1 MEIVEIIS
9 YFVNDSTDTIEIKFR
24 LNEDDESELRFD
36 EIELREAKEFGYQLA
51 DYDYLFVGRSS
62 DELNASF
69 LGRVGVKGSAT
80 GNLFAIT
87 GAPPSIRLQKVEP
100 KQ

>member
-36 EIELREAKEFGYQLA
+36 EIELREAKEFGYQLVVE
-51 DYDYLFVGRSS
+51 DLDFFTDEDEEEGLDDFIDEGIDE
-62 DELNASF
+62 DELLSF
-69 LGRVGVKGSAT
+69 I
-80 GNLFAIT
+80 NEYYMIY
-87 GAPPSIRLQKVEP
+87 PERLPEKDLY
-100 KQ
+100 

>member
-36 EIELREAKEFGYQLA
+36 EIELREAKEFGYQLVVE
-51 DYDYLFVGRSS
+51 DLDFFTDEDEEDGLDDFIDEGIDE
-62 DELNASF
+62 DELLSF
-69 LGRVGVKGSAT
+69 I
-80 GNLFAIT
+80 NEYYMIY
-87 GAPPSIRLQKVEP
+87 PERLPEKDLY
-100 KQ
+100 

>member
-36 EIELREAKEFGYQLA
+36 EIELREAKEFGYQLVVE
-51 DYDYLFVGRSS
+51 DLDFFTDDDEEDGLDDFIDEGIDE
-62 DELNASF
+62 DELLSF
-69 LGRVGVKGSAT
+69 I
-80 GNLFAIT
+80 NEYYMIY
-87 GAPPSIRLQKVEP
+87 PERLPEKDLY
-100 KQ
+100 

>member
-36 EIELREAKEFGYQLA
+36 EIELREAKEFGYQLVVE
-51 DYDYLFVGRSS
+51 DLDFFTDEDEE
-62 DELNASF
+62 DELGDFIDEGIDEDELLSF
-69 LGRVGVKGSAT
+69 I
-80 GNLFAIT
+80 NEYYMIY
-87 GAPPSIRLQKVEP
+87 PERLPEKDLY
-100 KQ
+100 